1 MLYAV
6 GTKVKLIHTG
16 DEGRVI
22 GLLSNGMLNVHVLDD
37 DMVIP
42 VSPEDLSLHTAER
55 SQPKKPTASSTSF
68 PSVKDSKTNK
78 NSPAIT
84 SYSHES
90 LSHQGLLL
98 AFEPVLQADAT
109 AEKYIVKLINDSS
122 YDLLF
127 QYALSLQGVVE
138 EKVNN
143 KLKAASVMRLGQLWY
158 DELNDA
164 PEVLVAIWRITTDGT
179 GGKQEKRIRIKAKT
193 FFKATQIAPLLH
205 QSVHL
210 FPVFGN
216 LNTDRRDSKENLQN
230 YTKRMSRPKTRI
242 NYVGEKVNIDTMA
255 FAEFP
260 TEIDLHIEKLL
271 PDSQKLDKRAI
282 LRVQLEAFEHY
293 INQAIRLGME
303 RVFVIHGVGE
313 GKLRDAIATRLIK
326 YPEVVSFKNEFHP
339 RYGFGAT
346 EVIF

>member
-42 VSPEDLSLHTAER
+42 VSPEDLAPFTDTPSA
-55 SQPKKPTASSTSF
+55 PKKIAPSSKPKIS
-68 PSVKDSKTNK
+68 PPNSKSSKDS
-78 NSPAIT
+78 SSAIT
-84 SYSHES
+84 YSQEALSY
-90 LSHQGLLL
+90 QGLLL
-98 AFEPVLQADAT
+98 AFEPVLNADAT
-109 AEKYIVKLINDSS
+109 AEKYWVKLINDSE
-122 YDLLF
+122 YEILF

-143 KLKAASVMRLGQLWY
+143 KLKAASVMPLGQLWY
-158 DELNDA
+158 DELNDT
-164 PEVLVAIWRITTDGT
+164 PEVLISIWRITTDGT
-179 GGKQEKRIRIKAKT
+179 GGKQEKRIRLKAKT
-193 FFKATQIAPLLH
+193 FFKSTQIAPLLH

-210 FPVFGN
+210 FPVFEN
-216 LNTDRRDSKENLQN
+216 LNTERRDTKENLQN

-242 NYVGEKVNIDTMA
+242 NYVGDKVNIDTMA

-271 PDSQKLDKRAI
+271 PDSAKLDKRAI
-282 LRVQLEAFEHY
+282 LRVQLEAFENY
-293 INQAIRLGME
+293 LNQAIRLGVE

-313 GKLRDAIATRLIK
+313 GKLRNAIATRLIK

-346 EVIF
+346 EIIF

>member
-42 VSPEDLSLHTAER
+42 VSPEDLTPFTETPSA
-55 SQPKKPTASSTSF
+55 PKKIVPSSKPKISP
-68 PSVKDSKTNK
+68 PSSKSSKDSSSATTYSKE
-78 NSPAIT
+78 AL
-84 SYSHES
+84 SY
-90 LSHQGLLL
+90 QGLLL
-98 AFEPVLQADAT
+98 AFEPVLNADAT
-109 AEKYIVKLINDSS
+109 AEKYWVKLINDSE
-122 YDLLF
+122 YEILF

-143 KLKAASVMRLGQLWY
+143 KLKAASVMQLGQLWY

-164 PEVLVAIWRITTDGT
+164 PEVQISIWRITTDGT
-179 GGKQEKRIRIKAKT
+179 GGKQEKRIRLKAKT
-193 FFKATQIAPLLH
+193 FFKSTQIAPLIH

-210 FPVFGN
+210 FPVFDN
-216 LNTDRRDSKENLQN
+216 LNTERKDSRENLQN

-242 NYVGEKVNIDTMA
+242 NYVGDKVNIDTTA

-271 PDSQKLDKRAI
+271 PDSVKLDKRAI
-282 LRVQLEAFEHY
+282 LRVQLEAFENY
-293 INQAIRLGME
+293 LNQAIRLGVE

-313 GKLRDAIATRLIK
+313 GKLRNAIATRLIK

>member
-6 GTKVKLIHTG
+6 GTKVRLVHTG

-22 GLLSNGMLNVHVLDD
+22 GLLSNGMLNVHILDD

-42 VSPEDLSLHTAER
+42 VSPEDLAPFTDTPTTA
-55 SQPKKPTASSTSF
+55 KKAPIAATPASNPVSAQN
-68 PSVKDSKTNK
+68 SKTTT
-78 NSPAIT
+78 STT
-84 SYSHES
+84 SYSPEV

-98 AFEPVLQADAT
+98 AFEPVLNADAT
-109 AEKYIVKLINDSS
+109 AEKYLIKLINDSS

-127 QYALSLQGVVE
+127 QYALALEGVVE

-143 KLKAASVMRLGQLWY
+143 KLKAASVMQLGQLWY

-164 PEVLVAIWRITTDGT
+164 PEVLISIWRITRDGT
-179 GGKQEKRIRIKAKT
+179 GGKQEKRIRLKAKT
-193 FFKATQIAPLLH
+193 FFKSTQIAPLLH

-210 FPVFGN
+210 FPVFEN
-216 LNTDRRDSKENLQN
+216 LHTERRDNKENLQN

-242 NYVGEKVNIDTMA
+242 NYVGDKVNIDTMA

-271 PDSQKLDKRAI
+271 PDSAKLDKRVI
-282 LRVQLEAFEHY
+282 LRVQLEAFENY
-293 INQAIRLGME
+293 INQAIRLGVE

-313 GKLRDAIATRLIK
+313 GKLRNAIATRLIK
-326 YPEVVSFKNEFHP
+326 YPEVESFKNEFHP

>member
-6 GTKVKLIHTG
+6 GTKVRLIHTG

-22 GLLSNGMLNVHVLDD
+22 GLLSNGMFNVHVLDD

-42 VSPEDLSLHTAER
+42 VSPEDLAPFTETTSHPAKTPTPP
-55 SQPKKPTASSTSF
+55 QPSSPTSSPSSSKADTTVTSF
-68 PSVKDSKTNK
+68 
-78 NSPAIT
+78 SP
-84 SYSHES
+84 EV
-90 LSHQGLLL
+90 LSHQGLFL
-98 AFEPVLQADAT
+98 AFEPILQADAT
-109 AEKYIVKLINDSS
+109 AEKYLVKLINDSS

-127 QYALSLQGVVE
+127 QYALYLEGVVE

-143 KLKAASVMRLGQLWY
+143 KLKAASIMQLGQLWY
-158 DELNDA
+158 DELNDS
-164 PEVLVAIWRITTDGT
+164 PEVQIAIWRITTDGT
-179 GGKQEKRIRIKAKT
+179 GGKQEKRIRLKAKT
-193 FFKATQIAPLLH
+193 FFKSTQIAPLLH

-210 FPVFGN
+210 FPVFDN
-216 LNTDRRDSKENLQN
+216 LNTERRDSKENLQT

-242 NYVGEKVNIDTMA
+242 NYVGDKVNIDTMA

-260 TEIDLHIEKLL
+260 TELDLHIEKLL
-271 PDSQKLDKRAI
+271 PDSRKLDKRAI
-282 LRVQLEAFEHY
+282 LRVQLEAFENY
-293 INQAIRLGME
+293 INQAIRLGIE

-313 GKLRDAIATRLIK
+313 GKLRNAIATRLIK